1 MIHYYYII
9 SQKKLS
15 CYKPSPGCRQ
25 RRAGSTWHVDRLS
38 ESPARSTPFPRATR
52 RRGCSCCERSPGRGV
67 PGLFRARAR
76 SCSGPGS
83 DREDASAKAERNRQT
98 APRRSGTGQADC
110 GTASGGPPSPD
121 PPSPS
126 EAGERVNPNSTGKV
140 GRDRHTIM
148 MDFGSIF

>member
-1 MIHYYYII
+1 MKTEKYYKYKMIHYYYII

-52 RRGCSCCERSPGRGV
+52 RRGCSCCEWSPGRGV

-76 SCSGPGS
+76 SCSGPG
-83 DREDASAKAERNRQT
+83 RRTART
-98 APRRSGTGQADC
+98 PAPRRSGTGRLRQGGVEQARR
-110 GTASGGPPSPD
+110 TAEQPAAALPAPTLPAHQKQGKG
-121 PPSPS
+121 
-126 EAGERVNPNSTGKV
+126 STLTAQ
-140 GRDRHTIM
+140 GR
-148 MDFGSIF
+148 